1 MTPSLPELPSAA
13 GTTSDHRYPIGEIHR
28 DRRRRGALMMA
39 ALTLAAVFQFR
50 TASQS
55 AALLTGEALAIA
67 SLMLI
72 GIVLDR
78 IRGRQPGR
86 SVGIGP
92 LVFSLSAA
100 VPLSSRLLLVAM
112 GASASPWEIVS
123 LTTLGVAGMVLA
135 ACGTNNRQVSLAVV
149 CSGFLALF
157 TTAISDR
164 MATLFMG
171 IVWVLLCLWWL
182 LANHWER
189 LEVHLAQVV
198 HRPRTLRLSMTLLGL
213 FIVSAVGVLGW
224 GQGLAT
230 RSIGRGVMPTSGG
243 REWTDPTS
251 RSGVGDGD
259 AVVAA
264 QNHPVSFGA
273 VESEIFLQSHQPSLF
288 DLFDDTIGKPKRNQK
303 SEKAMGLANQ
313 TRLPNRFGT
322 SQSQQ
327 GDAGFSIRRQARP
340 PAAAPKDRKTSTMLQ
355 WIGPPGERLAI
366 ERWDRFDGSE
376 WTRAAASA
384 DGSVVGVGTTR
395 GKLIRRE
402 LDGRPW
408 FFRSDHESDLAGSVR
423 ADGVKIINLRTT
435 VIPAP
440 DRAVGVHIVD
450 IDRQDFFDLDA
461 HGSLYMP
468 GREAIPSLTVIR
480 LVTQLIDAD
489 RLASL
494 DVLPGRNRTDDA
506 AQSESRSSA
515 GMELAANLAKRWAAG
530 AATPWGRIE
539 AIVDRLR
546 QDFVFDRSVSSAADD
561 PLLEFLT
568 RRRGGAHLFATAA
581 AVMIRSLGYESRLV
595 GGFYVSGSA
604 RSWGSWGFG
613 QSDVKA
619 EDVHNWVEVLVDQ
632 DLWVAIEPTPG
643 FEPPARHR
651 SLGSKSLAA
660 LVASLPA
667 IGGLATAVLA
677 LVWFRQIW
685 GEWLCRLAWAIPFPW
700 SPRQRVTL
708 LIRLL
713 DARGRLAGMRRPPG
727 MTPRCWVRET
737 SAALDSS
744 LRVAADRF
752 FDAADSLFFSP
763 APPTAATWLADAD
776 RLADGLRV
784 RALLHAKS
792 ISPTLS
798 DP

>member
-1 MTPSLPELPSAA
+1 MTPSLPEVSPSTR
-13 GTTSDHRYPIGEIHR
+13 TTSRTRRPIGEIHR
-28 DRRRRGALMMA
+28 DRRRRGALLMA
-39 ALTLAAVFQFR
+39 AMSLASVFQFR
-50 TASQS
+50 TASQP
-55 AALLTGEALAIA
+55 AALLIGETLAIV
-67 SLMLI
+67 SLM
-72 GIVLDR
+72 VLGVLLER
-78 IRGRQPGR
+78 IRGSKPGQPFGL
-86 SVGIGP
+86 GQ
-92 LVFSLSAA
+92 LAFSLSAA
-100 VPLSSRLLLVAM
+100 VPLSSRLFLTAL
-112 GASASPWEIVS
+112 GATVSPWEIVS
-123 LTTLGVAGMVLA
+123 LTTLGIAGMVLA
-135 ACGTNNRQVSLAVV
+135 ACGASNRQVSLAVV
-149 CSGFLALF
+149 CSGFLMLF
-157 TTAISDR
+157 TAAISDR
-164 MATLFMG
+164 MVTLFVA

-189 LEVHLAQVV
+189 LEVHIAQVV

-213 FIVSAVGVLGW
+213 FVVSAVGMLSW

-230 RSIGRGVMPTSGG
+230 RSIRRGVMPTSGG

-264 QNHPVSFGA
+264 RNHPVSFGA

-288 DLFDDTIGKPKRNQK
+288 DLFDDTIGKPKRSQK

-313 TRLPNRFGT
+313 TRRPNRFGA

-327 GDAGFSIRRQARP
+327 GDAGFSIRRQPRP
-340 PAAAPKDRKTSTMLQ
+340 PASTPKDRKTPTMLQ
-355 WIGPPGERLAI
+355 WIGPSGERLAV

-376 WTRAAASA
+376 WTWTAATA
-384 DGSVVGVGTTR
+384 DGSAGATGATPS
-395 GKLIRRE
+395 KLVRRD

-408 FFRSDHESDLAGSVR
+408 FFRSDRESELVGSVR

-461 HGSLYMP
+461 HGSFYMP

-494 DVLPGRNRTDDA
+494 DVLPGRNRTHA
-506 AQSESRSSA
+506 AASSESHSSA
-515 GMELAANLAKRWAAG
+515 GIELATQLAEQWAAG
-530 AATPWGRIE
+530 PTTPWGRIE

-546 QDFVFDRSVSSAADD
+546 HDFVFDRSVSSAADD

-568 RRRGGAHLFATAA
+568 HRRGGDHLFATAA

-595 GGFYVSGSA
+595 GGFYVSGA
-604 RSWGSWGFG
+604 DRSWGSG
-613 QSDVKA
+613 QSDVMA
-619 EDVHNWVEVLVDQ
+619 GDAHNWVEVQVDH

-643 FEPPARHR
+643 FAPPARYR
-651 SLGSKSLAA
+651 SLWSQSLAA
-660 LVASLPA
+660 LAASLPSIA
-667 IGGLATAVLA
+667 GLATAILT

-685 GEWLCRLAWAIPFPW
+685 GEWLCRLAWAIPLPL
-700 SPRQRVTL
+700 SQRQRVTL

-713 DARGRLAGMRRPPG
+713 DVRGRLAGMRRPPG

-737 SAALDSS
+737 TAVLDSS
-744 LRVAADRF
+744 IRVAADRF
-752 FDAADSLFFSP
+752 FDAADSIFFSP
-763 APPTAATWLADAD
+763 TPPTATTWLTDAD

-784 RALLHAKS
+784 PALLRAKS
-792 ISPTLS
+792 ISPTFS
-798 DP
+798 NER